1 MWGIFMNAKM
11 IYLKLN
17 QNILVKEEDVFLK
30 DIATVFC
37 EEKAYENKANAM
49 KVIHFQRKEKKRV
62 VISVVKIVEELT
74 NLLPGVEINNLGQTD
89 TIIEY
94 LPEKR
99 QSLTFMWGKVAFVAL
114 ICFFGTAFSI
124 MTFHND
130 VGVPRVF
137 AKVYEMV
144 TGQASDNHTILEWSY
159 TIGLGLGITVFYNH
173 IGGRRLSKD
182 PTPLEV
188 EMRNYE
194 RDVNQT
200 LVETAERE
208 KREID
213 VNA

>member
-1 MWGIFMNAKM
+1 MSAKT
-11 IYLKLN
+11 IYIKLD
-17 QNILVKEEDVFLK
+17 QNVLAKAEDVFLK
-30 DIATVFC
+30 DIGSVFC
-37 EEKAYENKANAM
+37 EDKTYENKAVM
-49 KVIHFQRKEKKRV
+49 LKVVHFQKGKKKRV

-74 NLLPGVEINNLGQTD
+74 KLLPGIEVNNLGETD

-94 LPEKR
+94 LPEKL
-99 QSLTFMWGKVAFVAL
+99 SGMTLVWCKVAFVAL

-130 VGVPRVF
+130 VGVPKVF
-137 AKVYEMV
+137 ARVYEMV
-144 TGQASDNHTILEWSY
+144 TGQVSDNHTILEWSY
-159 TIGLGLGITVFYNH
+159 TIGLGLGITIFYNH

-194 RDVNQT
+194 RDVNQA

-208 KREID
+208 KKEID
-213 VNA
+213 V

>member
-1 MWGIFMNAKM
+1 MSAKT
-11 IYLKLN
+11 IYIKLD
-17 QNILVKEEDVFLK
+17 QNVLAKTEDVFLK
-30 DIATVFC
+30 DIASVFC
-37 EEKAYENKANAM
+37 EDKNYESKANAL
-49 KVIHFQRKEKKRV
+49 KVLHFQKGKKKRI
-62 VISVVKIVEELT
+62 VISVVKLVEELT
-74 NLLPGVEINNLGQTD
+74 KLLPGIEVNNLGETD

-94 LPEKR
+94 LPG
-99 QSLTFMWGKVAFVAL
+99 SIVSIPFVGVKVAFVAL

-130 VGVPRVF
+130 VGVPKVF
-137 AKVYEMV
+137 ARVYEMV
-144 TGQASDNHTILEWSY
+144 TGQVSDNRTILEWSY

-208 KREID
+208 GKEL
-213 VNA
+213 